1 MSPAALPPRLRG
13 TPMLVLSSL
22 IFALMAFC
30 ARLTAG
36 RIGTGQLVCA
46 RFLMGLAFLAVYFG
60 GRRQRP
66 RFGRPWLWAARG
78 LFGGAAVFLYFLAID
93 RLAVGPATL
102 LNCLWPLWAALFSLV
117 FLRER
122 VSSHL
127 GAGLVLTTV
136 GAGLVIW
143 STVRTGVALTV
154 GLGAWAGIAS
164 AVLSGAAVTVVR
176 ALRSDT
182 DAPTVFLSFNLFGF
196 LFALP
201 FAPVGWQPLD
211 WSLLW
216 PVLGVGV
223 TSVVAQM
230 LLTYALG
237 FVSTATGGVAT
248 QLTPAFSW
256 LLGALLLGEPILPL
270 ALVGALVCM
279 GGVLWGTGVHLR
291 LFAAAPAPAGPDPA
305 DP

>member
-1 MSPAALPPRLRG
+1 MAPADPHARLRG
-13 TPMLVLSSL
+13 APLLVLSSL
-22 IFALMAFC
+22 VFALMAFF

-46 RFLMGLAFLAVYFG
+46 RFLMGLLFLAVYFRM
-60 GRRQRP
+60 RRQRP

-117 FLRER
+117 FLKER

-136 GAGLVIW
+136 GAGLVVW
-143 STVRTGVALTV
+143 STVRAGVALSIGV
-154 GLGAWAGIAS
+154 GAWAGIVS

-182 DAPTVFLSFNLFGF
+182 DAPTVFLSFNLFGL

-201 FAPVGWQPLD
+201 FVPVGWQPLG

-256 LLGALLLGEPILPL
+256 LLGALLLGEPVLPL
-270 ALVGALVCM
+270 ALVGSLVCM

-291 LFAAAPAPAGPDPA
+291 LFVPAAAPPAPEPSEP
-305 DP
+305 